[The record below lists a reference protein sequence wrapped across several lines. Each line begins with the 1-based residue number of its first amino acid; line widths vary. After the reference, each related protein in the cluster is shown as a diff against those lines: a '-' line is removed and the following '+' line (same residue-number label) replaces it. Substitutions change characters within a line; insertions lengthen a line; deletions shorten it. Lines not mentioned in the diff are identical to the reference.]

1 MQLQVKSEDE
11 PLNTSTQ
18 EKDDVELE
26 DRLAQALKKNRKK
39 YIKKLFKG
47 SKEDYLYVLETLESK
62 FIWPKV
68 VKCLQK
74 EIIPT
79 YDIDMTTRT
88 MVQFTDELEK
98 YFND

>member
-1 MQLQVKSEDE
+1 M
-11 PLNTSTQ
+11 
-18 EKDDVELE
+18 
-26 DRLAQALKKNRKK
+26 KKNRKK

-47 SKEDYLYVLETLESK
+47 SEEDYLDVLDKLESK

-68 VKCLQK
+68 VSCLQK
-74 EIIPT
+74 EVIPD
-79 YDIDMTTRT
+79 YEIDMTTKV